1 MFWSCNN
8 IYFDNLLVWYCNVT
22 IFTYHINIEFIF
34 DIFTIHSPFTKCDA
48 WFQKEYNTHSFKYQ
62 NNFSCYVYFQHV
74 LWFFFVILYF
84 TRQNKIIV
92 IIWVCIYVVFVFIY
106 WSTRWKNACVVSK
119 VAYTIFYFIHMLEN
133 TFRH

>member
-84 TRQNKIIV
+84 TRQNKIIRNTNLLFV
-92 IIWVCIYVVFVFIY
+92 FVCILYSYSSIDQLDGRTHVLFLKLHIPYFTSFI
-106 WSTRWKNACVVSK
+106 C
-119 VAYTIFYFIHMLEN
+119 
-133 TFRH
+133 

>member
-84 TRQNKIIV
+84 TRQNQIIRNTNLLF
-92 IIWVCIYVVFVFIY
+92 WFVCILYSYSSIDQLDGRTHVLFLKLHIPYLASFI
-106 WSTRWKNACVVSK
+106 C
-119 VAYTIFYFIHMLEN
+119 
-133 TFRH
+133 

>member
-84 TRQNKIIV
+84 TRQNQIIRNTNLLFV
-92 IIWVCIYVVFVFIY
+92 FVCILYSYSSIDQLDGRTHVLFLKLHIPYLASFI
-106 WSTRWKNACVVSK
+106 C
-119 VAYTIFYFIHMLEN
+119 
-133 TFRH
+133 